1 MMTYDL
7 NDKVVLITGAAGGI
21 GAATARELYALGA
34 SLVLTDMQQTA
45 VDQLAKEFSQ
55 SRVLPVVPFSV
66 FRGIFGVLTD
76 VVLSRHKEM
85 HALIQQLEAE
95 SQR

>member
-45 VDQLAKEFSQ
+45 VDELAKEFSP
-55 SRVLPVVPFSV
+55 SRVLPV
-66 FRGIFGVLTD
+66 
-76 VVLSRHKEM
+76 
-85 HALIQQLEAE
+85 ALIIT
-95 SQR
+95 SPTPRQRRLSSRRRSNASDA

>member
-1 MMTYDL
+1 
-7 NDKVVLITGAAGGI
+7 
-21 GAATARELYALGA
+21 
-34 SLVLTDMQQTA
+34 